1 MGVLKQLM
9 IDKQD
14 ELGEDW
20 EGSSDDLIERMEGTL
35 DMLVDEYMRS
45 EEYHKEHIDQEKLRL
60 TT

>member
-1 MGVLKQLM
+1 MGILKQLM

-20 EGSSDDLIERMEGTL
+20 EGSSDDLI

-45 EEYHKEHIDQEKLRL
+45 EEYKKEHLDQEKLRL
-60 TT
+60 ST